1 MAINKKSLVFTLV
14 RINIYAN
21 INKLVLYL
29 RAKKNKVTMKEM
41 DGNISF
47 AEVERVIKEENR
59 SVKIM
64 VNNANMSP
72 YFKAG
77 RDYVIVSPPPTDI
90 LGKISRGDIIL
101 FNIGDDIHLHRII
114 HYFGTLLEI
123 RGDGMYGKK
132 NISKITGSDIL
143 GIVTEGTYRGGKP
156 FRTDT
161 FSWKFSAWFWV
172 HSYFVRHQFV
182 RVKRLIKKVFC
193 RKSL

>member
-1 MAINKKSLVFTLV
+1 
-14 RINIYAN
+14 
-21 INKLVLYL
+21 
-29 RAKKNKVTMKEM
+29 MKQI
-41 DGNISF
+41 DGHISF
-47 AEVERVIKEENR
+47 AEVERIITQENK

-64 VNNANMSP
+64 VQTESMHP

-77 RDYVIVSPPPTDI
+77 LDYVVVSPPPADI

-101 FNIGDDIHLHRII
+101 FNMGDDVHLHRII

-132 NISKITGSDIL
+132 NLSKITGSDII

-161 FSWKFSAWFWV
+161 TSWKFSAWCWA

-182 RVKRLIKKVFC
+182 RIKRLLKKVFC

>member
-1 MAINKKSLVFTLV
+1 
-14 RINIYAN
+14 
-21 INKLVLYL
+21 
-29 RAKKNKVTMKEM
+29 MKEM
-41 DGNISF
+41 DGNISL
-47 AEVERVIKEENR
+47 AEVERVIREENR

-64 VNNANMSP
+64 VNSANMAP

-77 RDYVIVSPPPTDI
+77 KDYVIVSPPPTDI

-143 GIVTEGTYRGGKP
+143 GVVTEGTYRGGKP

-182 RVKRLIKKVFC
+182 RVKRLTKKVFC

>member
-1 MAINKKSLVFTLV
+1 
-14 RINIYAN
+14 
-21 INKLVLYL
+21 
-29 RAKKNKVTMKEM
+29 MKEEHT
-41 DGNISF
+41 NTSF
-47 AEVERVIKEENR
+47 ADVERIIREENR
-59 SVKIM
+59 SVKVM
-64 VNNANMSP
+64 VHSNSMSP

-77 RDYVIVSPPPTDI
+77 KDYVVVSPPPADI
-90 LGKISRGDIIL
+90 LGKINRGDIIL
-101 FNIGDDIHLHRII
+101 FNIGDSLHLHRII

-132 NISKITGSDIL
+132 NLSKITGSDII

-172 HSYFVRHQFV
+172 HSYFLRHQLV
-182 RVKRLIKKVFC
+182 RVKRVLKKVFC